1 MTLKPSAAPNP
12 KYPALLA
19 ATVVAGVA
27 LAQVSCQTQNSD
39 APEKRAQLP
48 RRLGGKVSQAKAD
61 HILGKLPNRAR

>member
-1 MTLKPSAAPNP
+1 MTLKPSAASKP
-12 KYPALLA
+12 KYPALLVA
-19 ATVVAGVA
+19 GVVAGVA
-27 LAQVSCQTQNSD
+27 LAQISCQTQMSN